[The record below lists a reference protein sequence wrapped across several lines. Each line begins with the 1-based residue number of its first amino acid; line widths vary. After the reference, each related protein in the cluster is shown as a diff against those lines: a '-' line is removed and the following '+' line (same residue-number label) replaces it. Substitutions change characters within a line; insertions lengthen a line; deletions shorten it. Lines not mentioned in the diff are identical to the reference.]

1 MIDPKAFH
9 TLSYGL
15 YVISSVDDEGRQV
28 GCVANTFTQIAST
41 PPLVSVSLNKDNAT
55 TRAIEHSKRYNVSV
69 LSIEATMELIG
80 CFGFKS
86 SYDIDKFAEFD
97 HVECSRCI
105 PYLGKYCV
113 ARFCVDVRET
123 LDAATH
129 TLFIGE
135 VVESEVLTNDEPM
148 TYSYYHEVLRGK
160 TPPKAASFNPDS
172 EDVVASGQSS
182 KKPEA
187 VDGACDEALSGE
199 APRYGWRCMLCGYIV
214 EVDELDED
222 FVCPIC
228 GAGRELFERIEL

>member
-135 VVESEVLTNDEPM
+135 VVESEVLTN
-148 TYSYYHEVLRGK
+148 
-160 TPPKAASFNPDS
+160 ASFNPDS
-172 EDVVASGQSS
+172 EDTVASGQSS